1 MYENYY
7 NLSAKPFRLTP
18 APEFLYVSAVH
29 KRALAY
35 LRYGLTQGEGF
46 VVITGHVGAGK
57 TTLLKVLLS
66 ELGDDVVA
74 AEMVATPMAAR
85 EVIERI
91 GAALGITYDGLHRA
105 AVLQRVEAFL
115 RARIED
121 GLRVVL
127 LIDEAQNLTSEAL
140 EELRMLT
147 NQQHRGKPYFQVFL
161 VGQTEFRHTLQRAD
175 MEQFRQRV
183 IASYHLSPMDAEETE
198 GYVLH
203 RLRQVDWHGDP
214 EFSQGAFAEIHRYAS
229 GIPRR
234 INTLCDRL
242 MLFGFLEERH
252 VIDAEAVR
260 LVSEELLEELRAQ
273 GLETVADETTAAATA
288 ADVAVSSDGVA
299 AQFAALGTAIEQML
313 KQGHREAALEERVAE
328 LEARIAD
335 LEARLMEARVDLA
348 PPAPLGGA
356 MEAPDTPSID
366 YPGSDAEPAFDD
378 DHGLD
383 DVEFDAGDTDAR
395 PSDQNRP

>member
-1 MYENYY
+1 MYENFY
-7 NLSAKPFRLTP
+7 NLSGKPFRLTP
-18 APEFLYVSAVH
+18 DPAFLYVSAVH

-46 VVITGHVGAGK
+46 VVVTGHVGAGK

-74 AEMVATPMAAR
+74 AEMVATPMAAN

-115 RARIED
+115 RARIEE

-127 LIDEAQNLTSEAL
+127 LIDEAQNLTSDAL

-147 NQQHRGKPYFQVFL
+147 NQQHQGKPYFQIFL
-161 VGQTEFRHTLQRAD
+161 VGQNEFRHTLQRAD

-183 IASYHLSPMDAEETE
+183 IASYHLSPMDADETE
-198 GYVLH
+198 GYVSS
-203 RLRQVDWHGDP
+203 RLRRVGWRGDP
-214 EFSQGAFAEIHRYAS
+214 EFTSDAFAEIHQYAG

-252 VIDAEAVR
+252 VIDAQAVR
-260 LVSEELLEELRAQ
+260 VVSDELLEELRNQ
-273 GLETVADETTAAATA
+273 GLEAVADDAGPIA

-299 AQFAALGTAIEQML
+299 AQFASLGQAIEQML
-313 KQGHREAALEERVAE
+313 NQGHREAALEDRVAE
-328 LEARIAD
+328 LESRFAGI
-335 LEARLMEARVDLA
+335 EARLMSTGRAAAGTHTQA
-348 PPAPLGGA
+348 PVSEDE
-356 MEAPDTPSID
+356 M
-366 YPGSDAEPAFDD
+366 AFDD
-378 DHGLD
+378 DHGLHAHD
-383 DVEFDAGDTDAR
+383 DNDDAGEPR
-395 PSDQNRP
+395 R

>member
-1 MYENYY
+1 MYETYY

-18 APEFLYVSAVH
+18 DPSFLFVSAVH

-57 TTLLKVLLS
+57 TTLLKVLLA

-74 AEMVATPMAAR
+74 AEMVATPMAAK

-91 GAALGITYDGLHRA
+91 GAALGITYEGLHRA
-105 AVLQRVEAFL
+105 AVLQRVEVFL
-115 RARIED
+115 KDRIEE

-127 LIDEAQNLTSEAL
+127 LIDEAQNLTTEAL

-161 VGQTEFRHTLQRAD
+161 VGQNEFRHTLQRAD

-198 GYVLH
+198 GYVMH
-203 RLRQVDWHGDP
+203 RLKRVGWRGDP
-214 EFSQGAFAEIHRYAS
+214 EFTRDAFAEVHRYAG

-252 VIDAEAVR
+252 VIDSEAVR
-260 LVSEELLEELRAQ
+260 VVSDELLEELRAQ
-273 GLETVADETTAAATA
+273 GLETVQEDQPEAIAS
-288 ADVAVSSDGVA
+288 DVAVSSEGVA
-299 AQFAALGTAIEQML
+299 GQFAALGLAIERML
-313 KQGHREAALEERVAE
+313 NQGHREAALEDRVEE
-328 LEARIAD
+328 LEARLSE
-335 LEARLMEARVDLA
+335 LEARLMKLGPGTVADVPRPSTNDSDL
-348 PPAPLGGA
+348 
-356 MEAPDTPSID
+356 
-366 YPGSDAEPAFDD
+366 AFDD
-378 DHGLD
+378 DHGIEGFD
-383 DVEFDAGDTDAR
+383 DLPGPDDDPYHGTDR
-395 PSDQNRP
+395 

>member
-1 MYENYY
+1 MYENYF

-18 APEFLYVSAVH
+18 DPDFLYVSAVH

-35 LRYGLTQGEGF
+35 LRYGLAQAEGF

-57 TTLLKVLLS
+57 TTLLKVLVA

-74 AEMVATPMAAR
+74 AEMVATPMAAK

-91 GAALGITYDGLHRA
+91 GAALGITYEGLHRA
-105 AVLQRVEAFL
+105 AVLQRVEVFL
-115 RARIED
+115 KARIEE

-161 VGQTEFRHTLQRAD
+161 IGQNEFRHTLQRAD

-183 IASYHLSPMDAEETE
+183 IASYHLSPMDAAETE
-198 GYVLH
+198 GYVVH
-203 RLRQVDWHGDP
+203 RLRRVGWQGDP
-214 EFSQGAFAEIHRYAS
+214 DFNQGAFAEVHRYAG

-242 MLFGFLEERH
+242 MLFSFLEERH
-252 VIDAEAVR
+252 VIDAETVR
-260 LVSEELLEELRAQ
+260 VVSDELLEELRVQ
-273 GLETVADETTAAATA
+273 GLETVTDEATSVPTA
-288 ADVAVSSDGVA
+288 ADVALSSDGVA
-299 AQFAALGTAIEQML
+299 AQFAALGQAIETAL
-313 KQGHREAALEERVAE
+313 NQGHREAAVEERVAE
-328 LEARIAD
+328 LEERIAG
-335 LEARLMEARVDLA
+335 LEARLMNFPASEANGAEVV
-348 PPAPLGGA
+348 PPSESVSEDEL
-356 MEAPDTPSID
+356 
-366 YPGSDAEPAFDD
+366 AFDD
-378 DHGLD
+378 EHGLD
-383 DVEFDAGDTDAR
+383 NEHGDASGDAGRDGR
-395 PSDQNRP
+395 S

>member
-18 APEFLYVSAVH
+18 DPSFLFVSAVH

-57 TTLLKVLLS
+57 TTLLKVLLA

-74 AEMVATPMAAR
+74 AEMVATPMAAK

-91 GAALGITYDGLHRA
+91 GAALGITYEGLHRA
-105 AVLQRVEAFL
+105 AVLQRVEIFL
-115 RARIED
+115 KARIEE

-127 LIDEAQNLTSEAL
+127 LIDEAQNLTTEAL

-147 NQQHRGKPYFQVFL
+147 NQQHQGKPYFQVFL
-161 VGQTEFRHTLQRAD
+161 VGQNEFRHTLQRAD

-198 GYVLH
+198 GYVTH
-203 RLRQVDWHGDP
+203 RLKRVGWRGDP
-214 EFSQGAFAEIHRYAS
+214 EFTRDAFAEVHRYAG

-252 VIDAEAVR
+252 VIDSEAVR
-260 LVSEELLEELRAQ
+260 VVSDELLEELRAQ
-273 GLETVADETTAAATA
+273 GLETVKEDQPAVIA
-288 ADVAVSSDGVA
+288 ADVAVSSEGLTG
-299 AQFAALGTAIEQML
+299 QFAALGQALEQML
-313 KQGHREAALEERVAE
+313 SQGHREAALEDRVAE
-328 LEARIAD
+328 LESRLSE
-335 LEARLMEARVDLA
+335 LEARLMVAASRSAAGV
-348 PPAPLGGA
+348 PAVTDGD
-356 MEAPDTPSID
+356 M
-366 YPGSDAEPAFDD
+366 AFDD
-378 DHGLD
+378 GHGIEGL
-383 DVEFDAGDTDAR
+383 
-395 PSDQNRP
+395 SDQELDALPGPDDAPYNGGHR